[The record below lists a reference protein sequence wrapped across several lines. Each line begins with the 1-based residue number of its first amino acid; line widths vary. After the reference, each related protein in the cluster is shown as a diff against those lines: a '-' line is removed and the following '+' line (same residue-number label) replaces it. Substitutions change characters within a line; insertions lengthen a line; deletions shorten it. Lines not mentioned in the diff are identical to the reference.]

1 MCALL
6 LLLVRTAGVEEYPSI
21 PTDRQPRVT
30 SGLSNFNAL
39 KIIIIIINTFVR
51 FLMAHTTHWNTH
63 VHIWRRH
70 RTHTHT
76 PPSMNPTLVIEGGV
90 CVCVLCRGEF

>member
-1 MCALL
+1 MMNAWVLNHVSL
-6 LLLVRTAGVEEYPSI
+6 DYQSNVMIMS
-21 PTDRQPRVT
+21 RQMAYAV
-30 SGLSNFNAL
+30 LN
-39 KIIIIIINTFVR
+39 IIKTFVR

-76 PPSMNPTLVIEGGV
+76 HT
-90 CVCVLCRGEF
+90 RR